1 MEEITIK
8 TSLLPL
14 YVVLEDFREEDTDFK
29 ALASYYEHHYRVY
42 YGKNVV
48 LEDFILRYFSDP
60 RTTHRDNIYEYWVL
74 IHYLEVLERECVAL
88 YSEELLPPEASSE
101 HWRWGQHFEYL
112 RLQNTIQ
119 WHLHQLAMTL
129 WEREQKL
136 QEAAGEEQNAS
147 PAAEGEEEGAHA
159 VEEEKEEGAPG
170 VQQAPAAEEEE
181 QREEGAPGEQAP
193 AAEEREDGAP
203 GEEQAPAVEEE
214 EQREEGAP
222 GQQQGPAAAE
232 EEREERAP
240 GQQQAPAAAEEE
252 EREEGAPGEQPA
264 PAPEEEREEGGPGEE
279 QAPAPEEEREE
290 EVAKE
295 RAPEVEETFEDPP
308 VVERPTLR
316 KRVKKAIMKRLRRVW
331 HSTQRLTCCRR
342 PTTTA

>member
-193 AAEEREDGAP
+193 AAEEREDGALEKNKLLQWRRKSREKRELLDNSKVLLLQRRREKSELLDNSKLLLLLRRRRRRREP
-203 GEEQAPAVEEE
+203 LGNNQLCTGGGERRGRPWG
-214 EQREEGAP
+214 RTSSST
-222 GQQQGPAAAE
+222 
-232 EEREERAP
+232 
-240 GQQQAPAAAEEE
+240 
-252 EREEGAPGEQPA
+252 
-264 PAPEEEREEGGPGEE
+264 GGGK
-279 QAPAPEEEREE
+279 RR

-295 RAPEVEETFEDPP
+295 RSSRGERDLEASP
-308 VVERPTLR
+308 VVEKVPNLR
-316 KRVKKAIMKRLRRVW
+316 KR
-331 HSTQRLTCCRR
+331 SRR
-342 PTTTA
+342 P

>member
-8 TSLLPL
+8 TSLLTL

-29 ALASYYEHHYRVY
+29 ALASYYEHHYRVH

-101 HWRWGQHFEYL
+101 RWRWGQHFEYL

-136 QEAAGEEQNAS
+136 QEAAGYVFCTKHFQLHLLPLYNNDNNDIYFPSNLVRNKSQVLQLRERRKKFLRWRKRRKRELLDNIKLLRRRRRR
-147 PAAEGEEEGAHA
+147 
-159 VEEEKEEGAPG
+159 EKREPLGNNQLLHQRRRKKREL
-170 VQQAPAAEEEE
+170 QKNNKLLQ
-181 QREEGAPGEQAP
+181 QREKR
-193 AAEEREDGAP
+193 ERLE
-203 GEEQAPAVEEE
+203 
-214 EQREEGAP
+214 
-222 GQQQGPAAAE
+222 
-232 EEREERAP
+232 
-240 GQQQAPAAAEEE
+240 
-252 EREEGAPGEQPA
+252 
-264 PAPEEEREEGGPGEE
+264 
-279 QAPAPEEEREE
+279 
-290 EVAKE
+290 KSK
-295 RAPEVEETFEDPP
+295 
-308 VVERPTLR
+308 LL
-316 KRVKKAIMKRLRRVW
+316 MLRR
-331 HSTQRLTCCRR
+331 TRERREPLENNQLLQRRR
-342 PTTTA
+342 RRRETRVPLGNNQLLQQR